1 MILSVVLLAST
12 LSQRFYLT
20 VGPSVPID
28 HRHLLAVSGSDNI
41 VPDSVVIEVG
51 LTRFDGSGQRVLDRN
66 YGYEAKL
73 MPAKGQDL
81 VKIYAKP
88 YHVI

>member
-1 MILSVVLLAST
+1 MISPAVLLAPT

-20 VGPSVPID
+20 IRPSVPID
-28 HRHLLAVSGSDNI
+28 YRHLLAVSGSDNI
-41 VPDSVVIEVG
+41 APDSVVIKVG
-51 LTRFDGSGQRVLDRN
+51 LTCFDGSSQRVLARN

-81 VKIYAKP
+81 VKIYVKP

>member
-28 HRHLLAVSGSDNI
+28 YRYLLAVLGSDNI
-41 VPDSVVIEVG
+41 APDSVVIKVG
-51 LTRFDGSGQRVLDRN
+51 LTCFDGGRANESLIG
-66 YGYEAKL
+66 
-73 MPAKGQDL
+73 
-81 VKIYAKP
+81 IIP
-88 YHVI
+88 YPVSVQ